1 MSLRIAVNGYGR
13 IGRNFLR
20 ALLDREAAGRG
31 ESGVEIV
38 AINDLGSAEAIA
50 HLTRFDSTH
59 GPFPGE
65 VSLAGNMLVV
75 NDRVIRLISQA
86 DPAQCPWRELNV
98 DLVIESTGAFRSRV
112 DAARHLDAGA
122 KRVLIA
128 AVAFDDVDFTA
139 VYGTNHKQVPRDARV
154 LSAAS
159 CTTHCLAPV
168 LQLLNDAF
176 VVDRVLMTE
185 IHAYTSDQQLL
196 DHVHRDLRRARAAGS
211 NIIPTTSSSIGA
223 VQKVLP
229 WLQNRITGY
238 SVRVPTQNVALVDLS
253 VELARPPKAGAINE
267 LFRGASEYQWRGI
280 IGYNDAPLVSSDFNH
295 RSESAIFDATET
307 HLLGN
312 FAKLMVWY
320 DNEWGYANRLVDLC
334 VALRH

>member
-1 MSLRIAVNGYGR
+1 MTLRVAVNGYGR

-20 ALLDREAAGRG
+20 ALLEREVA
-31 ESGVEIV
+31 GVEVV
-38 AINDLGSAEAIA
+38 AINDLGSPEAVA

-59 GPFPGE
+59 GAFAGE
-65 VSLAGNMLVV
+65 VSLAGGMLVV
-75 NDRVIRLISQA
+75 NDRVITLLSIP
-86 DPAQCPWRELNV
+86 DPADCPWRELKV
-98 DLVIESTGAFRSRV
+98 DLVIESTGQFRSRV
-112 DAARHLDAGA
+112 DASRHLAAGA

-128 AVAFDDVDFTA
+128 AVAFDDVDATL
-139 VYGTNHKQVPRDARV
+139 VQGVNHGSVPAGARV

-168 LQLLNDAF
+168 LALLNDAF
-176 VVDRVLMTE
+176 GVERVLMTE

-229 WLQNRITGY
+229 WLQGRITGY

-253 VELARPPKAGAINE
+253 VELSRPPTAQAINA
-267 LFRGASEYQWRGI
+267 LFREASAGHWRGI
-280 IGYNDAPLVSSDFNH
+280 VGWNDLPLVSGDFNH
-295 RSESAIFDATET
+295 RPESAIFDATET
-307 HLLGN
+307 HLVGN
-312 FAKLMVWY
+312 LAKLMVWY

-334 VALRH
+334 VSLKH

>member
-1 MSLRIAVNGYGR
+1 MTLKVAINGYGR

-20 ALLDREAAGRG
+20 ALAARG
-31 ESGVEIV
+31 LPQVEIV
-38 AINDLGSAEAIA
+38 AINDLGSHEAVA

-59 GPFPGE
+59 GPFAAD
-65 VSLAGNMLVV
+65 VSLAGNMLVID
-75 NDRVIRLISQA
+75 DRVIRLLSIA
-86 DPAQCPWRELNV
+86 DPAHCPWRELGV
-98 DLVIESTGAFRSRV
+98 DLVIESTGQFRARA
-112 DAARHLDAGA
+112 DAARHLAAGA

-128 AVAFDDVDFTA
+128 AVAFDEVDATLVPAPQAAALPVTA
-139 VYGTNHKQVPRDARV
+139 EVI
-154 LSAAS
+154 SAAS

-176 VVDRVLMTE
+176 GVERVLMTE

-211 NIIPTTSSSIGA
+211 NIIPTSSSSIGA
-223 VQKVLP
+223 IQRVLP
-229 WLQNRITGY
+229 WLAGRISGY

-253 VELARPPKAGAINE
+253 VELSRPPTPVAINR
-267 LFRGASEYQWRGI
+267 LFREAAEGPWRGI
-280 IGYNDAPLVSSDFNH
+280 VGWNDLPLVSGDFNH

-312 FAKLMVWY
+312 LAKLMVWY

-334 VALRH
+334 ARLH

>member
-1 MSLRIAVNGYGR
+1 MSLRVAINGYGR

-20 ALLDREAAGRG
+20 ALVERG
-31 ESGVEIV
+31 EHAIEVV
-38 AINDLGSAEAIA
+38 AINDLGSAESLA

-59 GPFPGE
+59 GSFSGE
-65 VSLAGNMLVV
+65 VSLAGQMLVV
-75 NDRVIRLISQA
+75 NDRVIRLLSVQ
-86 DPAQCPWRELNV
+86 DPAACPWRELGV
-98 DLVIESTGAFRSRV
+98 DLVIESTGMFRARA
-112 DAARHLDAGA
+112 DAARHLAAGA

-128 AVAFDDVDFTA
+128 AVAFDDVDAT
-139 VYGTNHKQVPRDARV
+139 VVQGINHAQVPHDAQV
-154 LSAAS
+154 ISAAS

-168 LQLLNDAF
+168 LNLLNDAF
-176 VVDRVLMTE
+176 GVERVLMTE

-229 WLQNRITGY
+229 WLTGRITGY

-253 VELARPPKAGAINE
+253 VELTRPPTAVAINA
-267 LFRGASEYQWRGI
+267 LFREASRHEWKGI
-280 IGYNDAPLVSSDFNH
+280 VGWNDLPLVSGDFNH

-307 HLLGN
+307 HLIGN
-312 FAKLMVWY
+312 FAKLMIWY
-320 DNEWGYANRLVDLC
+320 DNEWGYANRLADFCASLS
-334 VALRH
+334 RP

>member
-1 MSLRIAVNGYGR
+1 MTLRVAINGYGR

-20 ALLDREAAGRG
+20 AVLARNLPGI
-31 ESGVEIV
+31 EIV
-38 AINDLGSAEAIA
+38 AINDLGSHEAVA

-59 GPFPGE
+59 GALAVD

-75 NDRVIRLISQA
+75 GDRVIRVLSIA
-86 DPAQCPWRELNV
+86 DPADCPWHEIGV
-98 DLVIESTGAFRSRV
+98 DLVIESSGVFRARA
-112 DAARHLDAGA
+112 DAARHRLAGA

-128 AVAFDDVDFTA
+128 AVAFDEVDA
-139 VYGTNHKQVPRDARV
+139 VLVPAVPPSTSALPAAAEV

-168 LQLLNDAF
+168 LTLLNDAF
-176 VVDRVLMTE
+176 GVERVLMTE

-211 NIIPTTSSSIGA
+211 NIIPTTSSSIA
-223 VQKVLP
+223 AIQKVLP
-229 WLQNRITGY
+229 WLAGRITGY

-253 VELARPPKAGAINE
+253 VELSRPPTAQAINV
-267 LFRGASEYQWRGI
+267 LFRDAARGDWRGI
-280 IGYNDAPLVSSDFNH
+280 VGYNDLPLVSGDFNH
-295 RSESAIFDATET
+295 RGESAIFDATET
-307 HLLGN
+307 HFLGN

-334 VALRH
+334 EALRGG

>member
-1 MSLRIAVNGYGR
+1 MTLKVAINGYGR

-20 ALLDREAAGRG
+20 ALLERATPGIE
-31 ESGVEIV
+31 VV
-38 AINDLGSAEAIA
+38 AVNDLGSAEAVA

-59 GPFPGE
+59 GAFAGD
-65 VSLAGNMLVV
+65 VSLAGTMLVV
-75 NDRVIRLISQA
+75 NERVIRLLSVE
-86 DPAQCPWRELNV
+86 DPAHCPWRELDV
-98 DLVIESTGAFRSRV
+98 DLVIEATGVYRARA
-112 DAARHLDAGA
+112 DAARHLEAGA

-128 AVAFDDVDFTA
+128 AVAFDDVDFT
-139 VYGTNHKQVPRDARV
+139 VVQGINHQQIPRDAKV

-168 LQLLNDAF
+168 LTILNDAF
-176 VVDRVLMTE
+176 GVERVLMTE

-196 DHVHRDLRRARAAGS
+196 DHVHRDLRRARAAGT

-229 WLQNRITGY
+229 WLHGRITGY

-253 VELARPPKAGAINE
+253 VELARPPKAGAIND
-267 LFRGASEYQWRGI
+267 LFRGASDYQWRTI
-280 IGYNDAPLVSSDFNH
+280 VGYNDLPLVSGDFNH
-295 RSESAIFDATET
+295 RPESAIFDATET
-307 HLLGN
+307 HLIGN
-312 FAKLMVWY
+312 LAKLMVWY

-334 VALRH
+334 AALRH